1 MTPTPASRCASA
13 RCPANQN
20 PVRFFPN
27 KNSERKPMTDQNVT
41 SPSSPVRVR
50 FAPSPTGNL
59 HIGGARTAIY
69 NWAFA
74 RHHNGS
80 FILRIEDTD
89 PERSTPENTAQIIRS
104 LKWLGLTW
112 DEGPEVGG
120 DFGPYLQTERFAT
133 YQQALERLKERDA
146 AYPCFCTPEEL
157 ATKRETALAAKTY
170 AGYDRTCRGVSPAD
184 AQARIEAG
192 EPHTW
197 RLKVPLERG
206 DVRFDD
212 LVFGTTT
219 FPLTQLDDFIL
230 VRTDGTPTYNYV
242 VCIDDALMGI
252 THVIRGDDHLS
263 NTPKQI
269 LVYEALGAPV
279 PRFAHLSMIL
289 GPDGKRLSKRHGATS
304 VEAYQTEGYLPEALL
319 NYLALL
325 GWSLDGETTLF
336 GADVLV
342 ENFSLERVSKNP
354 AIFDEAK
361 LAWVNASYL
370 KEMGAA
376 AFVDALLPYLC
387 DRGLTRE
394 GGVVYDADGTLV
406 AGAPASPEAVAADV
420 AANRPWYEA
429 IYPLVKER
437 MRALGTVLDTI
448 AYLFGGEVVP
458 LDEKSV
464 EKCLRPE
471 GAREALQS
479 ALSVLASP
487 DLPWDTASIEA
498 ALRTLPEQLGQ
509 KPKTVFQAIRV
520 AVCGNMVSPP
530 LFESLELL
538 GRAHT
543 TARINRALAQLA

>member
-1 MTPTPASRCASA
+1 
-13 RCPANQN
+13 
-20 PVRFFPN
+20 
-27 KNSERKPMTDQNVT
+27 
-41 SPSSPVRVR
+41 VR

-74 RHHNGS
+74 RRNKGS

-104 LKWLGLTW
+104 LRWLGLTW
-112 DEGPEVGG
+112 DEGPEAGG

-146 AYPCFCTPEEL
+146 VYPCFCTAEEL
-157 ATKRETALAAKTY
+157 AAKREAALAAKAY
-170 AGYDRTCRGVSPAD
+170 AGYDRSCRSIPPAE
-184 AQARIEAG
+184 AQARIDAG

-206 DVRFDD
+206 DVSFDD

-219 FPLTQLDDFIL
+219 FPIAQLDDFIL

-242 VCIDDALMGI
+242 VCIDDALMEI

-269 LVYEALGAPV
+269 LVYEALGVPT

-289 GPDGKRLSKRHGATS
+289 GSDGKRLSKRHGATS
-304 VEAYQTEGYLPEALL
+304 VEAYQDEGYFPEALL

-336 GADVLV
+336 SADVLV

-361 LAWVNASYL
+361 LAWVNANYL
-370 KEMGAA
+370 KALGAP
-376 AFVDALLPYLC
+376 AFVDALLPLLERY
-387 DRGLTRE
+387 GLTRE
-394 GGVVYDADGTLV
+394 QPLLYDGEMV
-406 AGAPASPEAVAADV
+406 RISGEPATPEAVRASV
-420 AANRPWYEA
+420 AGSRVWYEA
-429 IYPLVKER
+429 LYPLIAER
-437 MRALGTVLDTI
+437 ARTTVEAIRMLV
-448 AYLFGGEVVP
+448 YFFGGDEVVF
-458 LDEKSV
+458 DEKSV
-464 EKCLRPE
+464 EKCLRVE
-471 GAREALQS
+471 GAREALLRVRACLEDQR
-479 ALSVLASP
+479 LA
-487 DLPWDTASIEA
+487 WETVSIEA
-498 ALRTLPEQLGQ
+498 ALRSVPTELDR
-509 KPKTVFQAIRV
+509 KPKQVFQAVRV
-520 AVCGNMVSPP
+520 AICGNMVSPP

-538 GRAHT
+538 GRDYT
-543 TARINRALAQLA
+543 LARLTHALTLTP